1 MDASR
6 KTLADG
12 RAQAGFGP
20 VLRAW
25 RQRRQ
30 TSQMDLALAA
40 GVSPRHVSFIETGRS
55 RPSPAL
61 IDLLA
66 DQLAIP
72 LRERNGLFLA
82 AGFAPRYSEHALDAE
97 EMAGVRSALARLLAA
112 HDPYPGVVVDRQWNV
127 VMANQGAGL
136 ITALLPAHLRE
147 GGINVFRASLHPDG
161 MARLTSNFAEWA
173 GTLLDNLARSVAS
186 SGDPGLVALQA
197 EVLAYPNVAAI
208 NRSRRDPGRAPVLLV
223 PCTLELPVGTLSLIT
238 TLTSFGTP
246 RDVTLDELC
255 IELFYP
261 ADVASERLLAEGQ
274 RAAAGGA

>member
-6 KTLADG
+6 NLLPRG
-12 RAQAGFGP
+12 NPHAGFGP

-25 RQRRQ
+25 RKRRQ

-55 RPSPAL
+55 RPSAAL
-61 IDLLA
+61 IDALA

-82 AGFAPRYSEHALDAE
+82 AGLAPRYTEHALDAD

-127 VMANQGAGL
+127 VMANHGASL
-136 ITALLPAHLRE
+136 ITALLPAHLRD
-147 GGINVFRASLHPDG
+147 GGINVIRASLHPDG
-161 MARLTSNFAEWA
+161 MARLTSNFDEWA
-173 GTLLDNLARSVAS
+173 GTVLDNLARSVAS

-197 EVLAYPNVAAI
+197 EVLAYPNVAAV
-208 NRSRRDPGRAPVLLV
+208 NRTPRQPPGAPVLLV
-223 PCTLELPVGTLSLIT
+223 PCTLELPQGRLSLIT

-261 ADVASERLLAEGQ
+261 ADAASEKRL
-274 RAAAGGA
+274 AG